1 MSGVAGKEK
10 FVTGIFSAESP
21 GQLASWPTRNILHW
35 HNTIQGMQ
43 VASLML
49 FSPDSIGPPAY
60 YRHLFDSGPRM
71 FSVLSVFLKVISS
84 SEMILQMGHYLIS
97 IILGKTSQFR
107 PYSVNYRIIQ
117 MGGGDQPQSKSD
129 FLFKMVRIFE
139 KNIEVQNAMGNEL
152 YI

>member
-1 MSGVAGKEK
+1 
-10 FVTGIFSAESP
+10 
-21 GQLASWPTRNILHW
+21 
-35 HNTIQGMQ
+35 MQ

-84 SEMILQMGHYLIS
+84 SEIILQMGHYLIS

>member
-1 MSGVAGKEK
+1 
-10 FVTGIFSAESP
+10 
-21 GQLASWPTRNILHW
+21 
-35 HNTIQGMQ
+35 MQ

-49 FSPDSIGPPAY
+49 FSRDSIGPPAY

-71 FSVLSVFLKVISS
+71 FSVLSVFLKVISPL
-84 SEMILQMGHYLIS
+84 EMILQMGHYLIS

-129 FLFKMVRIFE
+129 FLFKMVRIVE
-139 KNIEVQNAMGNEL
+139 GPECNGQ
-152 YI
+152 